1 MSMDEIELASNP
13 MNHATQANASTL
25 RVGLLIY
32 KIKIVIKHRK
42 RLNEIID
49 L

>member
-32 KIKIVIKHRK
+32 KIKNSNKTHKEIK
-42 RLNEIID
+42 
-49 L
+49 